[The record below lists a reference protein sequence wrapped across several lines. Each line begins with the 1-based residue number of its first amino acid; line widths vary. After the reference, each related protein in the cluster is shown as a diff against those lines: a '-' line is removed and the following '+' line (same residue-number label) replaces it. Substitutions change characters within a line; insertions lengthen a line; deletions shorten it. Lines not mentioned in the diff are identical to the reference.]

1 MSDRILTRSVL
12 NVVTESSGKTF
23 VFNTGLLKYIVLL
36 SEAGWCCQCVTMR
49 VMIRDFFGLT
59 DREFKMTNAPLSS
72 ADHSKIVLFIIMMI
86 PVTVFFAG
94 ILPSLF
100 LIVGFIMLRRT
111 KDFSYVDMAVRG
123 AGIYIIIGIAISV
136 GVVAWN
142 AIAWDKRASY
152 GNEFKAEMMIMFTVI
167 GTICAIYK
175 AALTKLLY
183 EPLLAHKEWVELNGV
198 FSSKAKNRE
207 TSEIDII
214 KGERLKSFSVADELI
229 KWAKLKEDGH
239 ISEQEFNDARK
250 KLLQRD

>member
-1 MSDRILTRSVL
+1 
-12 NVVTESSGKTF
+12 
-23 VFNTGLLKYIVLL
+23 
-36 SEAGWCCQCVTMR
+36 MR
-49 VMIRDFFGLT
+49 VMILDFWLT
-59 DREFKMTNAPLSS
+59 DREFRMTNTPLSS

-86 PVTVFFAG
+86 PVTAFFVG

-100 LIVGFIMLRRT
+100 LIVGFVMLRRT

-123 AGIYIIIGIAISV
+123 AAVYIIIGIVIAI
-136 GVVAWN
+136 GVVVWN
-142 AIAWDKRASY
+142 AIAWDKGRSY
-152 GNEFKAEMMIMFTVI
+152 GNSFKEEMMISFTVI
-167 GTICAIYK
+167 GFICVAYK
-175 AALTKLLY
+175 VALTKLLY

-207 TSEIDII
+207 ASEIDII

-239 ISEQEFNDARK
+239 ISDQEFNDARK